1 MLGCDRALD
10 GKVIFTCITKEVFDK
25 YGATKD
31 DTDGIIDKLRVTE
44 GVEVAIFAY
53 QLSEGIFKYS
63 LRSVSYV
70 DVSKIAVSYG
80 GGGHIRAAGF
90 ETDGSYEEIL
100 SHIIDMVAMQL

>member
-1 MLGCDRALD
+1 MLR
-10 GKVIFTCITKEVFDK
+10 
-25 YGATKD
+25 
-31 DTDGIIDKLRVTE
+31 
-44 GVEVAIFAY
+44 
-53 QLSEGIFKYS
+53 S